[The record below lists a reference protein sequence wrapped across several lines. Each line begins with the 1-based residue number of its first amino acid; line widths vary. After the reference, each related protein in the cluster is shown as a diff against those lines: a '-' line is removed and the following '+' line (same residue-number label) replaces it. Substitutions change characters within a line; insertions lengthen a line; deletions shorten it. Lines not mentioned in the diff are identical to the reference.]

1 MAKIK
6 AEEIDWIEKL
16 KALAAADELEDD
28 SLNPA
33 FLLEIDEQEVQ
44 FLASA
49 EDKTLSEDQLK
60 KKQAVEDIRVL
71 EILFQTVANS
81 TVSTLQKTQDQM
93 SSLDKNLKTETTG
106 LLQYKK
112 DKERLEKQIISL
124 EEIAEGSGIDFSVEL
139 NNLKS
144 ELAKVENKNKENR
157 NTVKSLHQ
165 SKKDLQKEITNLKK
179 IMGGARGEQLI
190 LALKELKR
198 IRDNRCVS
206 KATLSEDRGQLWL
219 EVKLHPVVIEDQG
232 INYYVE
238 ALHFRIAITSKS
250 ELRIKWIF
258 DSSEPAT
265 AWSPHP
271 HIFPGRQNEG
281 SACWGDAWGP
291 IKDALGRHELSTAI
305 RYITGWA
312 SQCRDDSHRNALREN
327 FLKTDLEPGWHP
339 EIDSWPGY

>member
-1 MAKIK
+1 MAEIQR
-6 AEEIDWIEKL
+6 EQIDWIEKL

-33 FLLEIDEQEVQ
+33 FLLGINEQEIQ
-44 FLASA
+44 FLSSA
-49 EDKTLSEDQLK
+49 DEKTLSEDQLK
-60 KKQAVEDIRVL
+60 TKQAIEDIRVL

-81 TVSTLQKTQDQM
+81 TVSSLQKTQDQM
-93 SSLDKNLKTETTG
+93 SSLDKSLKKETGG

-112 DKERLEKQIISL
+112 DKERLEKQISSL
-124 EEIAEGSGIDFSVEL
+124 EEIAEGSGMDFSVEI
-139 NNLKS
+139 NNLKL
-144 ELAKVENKNKENR
+144 ELAKVENKNKANR
-157 NTVKSLHQ
+157 DTVKNLHQ
-165 SKKDLQKEITNLKK
+165 SKKDLQKEIIDLKK

-219 EVKLHPVVIEDQG
+219 EVKLHPVVIEDRG
-232 INYYVE
+232 TNYYVE
-238 ALHFRIAITSKS
+238 ALHFQIAITNKS

-258 DSSEPAT
+258 DSSQPAT

-271 HIFPGRQNEG
+271 HIFPGRKNEG

-312 SQCRDDSHRNALREN
+312 SQCRDDSHRNALRDH

-339 EIDSWPGY
+339 EIESWPGH